1 MDACGTYSHHFTTI
15 SRADGEPF
23 ACRAARSAQV
33 AHETETL
40 MEMLSISF
48 AEKCTSN
55 SGHLRTMKDA
65 ACSAQNCQDLPG
77 LPSAL
82 DMVPNASRV
91 IEDITRCDIHH
102 ICIGKEVIWWL
113 ELRP

>member
-1 MDACGTYSHHFTTI
+1 MH
-15 SRADGEPF
+15 
-23 ACRAARSAQV
+23 V
-33 AHETETL
+33 
-40 MEMLSISF
+40 
-48 AEKCTSN
+48 K
-55 SGHLRTMKDA
+55 LRTSPDHERRGML
-65 ACSAQNCQDLPG
+65 CSLPG

-91 IEDITRCDIHH
+91 IEDITRSDIHH